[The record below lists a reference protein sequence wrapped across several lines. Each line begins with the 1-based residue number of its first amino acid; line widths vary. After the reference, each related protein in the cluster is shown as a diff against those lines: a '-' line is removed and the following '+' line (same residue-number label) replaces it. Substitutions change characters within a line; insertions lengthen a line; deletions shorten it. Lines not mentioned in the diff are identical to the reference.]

1 MIKPEELKDKSSDRK
16 KANKKLFRKIRKI
29 NPSDLERVMKNLHHE
44 VFDRINCLECA
55 NCCKSIS
62 PFLIDKDIQR
72 IAKFLK
78 IKPSEFVSRYLK
90 EDEEGDFVFNNSPCP
105 FLMDDNY
112 CSIYEVRPRACREYP
127 HTDRKRIVQIL
138 DLTLKNTSV
147 CPAVFEMVEELHEE
161 YDSQKY

>member
-29 NPSDLERVMKNLHHE
+29 NPSDLDRVIKNLHHE

-72 IAKFLK
+72 IAKYLK
-78 IKPSEFVSRYLK
+78 LKPSEFVSRYLK
-90 EDEEGDFVFNNSPCP
+90 EDEEGDFVFNNTPCS
-105 FLMDDNY
+105 FLMNDNY

-127 HTDRKRIVQIL
+127 HTDRKRFIQIL
-138 DLTLKNTSV
+138 DLTLKNISV
-147 CPAVFEMVEELHEE
+147 CPAVFEIVEELHEE
-161 YDSQKY
+161 YD

>member
-29 NPSDLERVMKNLHHE
+29 NPSDLDRVIKNLHHE

-72 IAKFLK
+72 IAKYLK
-78 IKPSEFVSRYLK
+78 LKPSEFVSRYLK
-90 EDEEGDFVFNNSPCP
+90 EDEEGDFVFNNTPCS
-105 FLMDDNY
+105 FLMSDNY

-127 HTDRKRIVQIL
+127 HTDRKRFIQIL
-138 DLTLKNTSV
+138 DLTLKNISV
-147 CPAVFEMVEELHEE
+147 CPAVFEIVEELHEN
-161 YDSQKY
+161 YD